1 MRNKKF
7 FIFSVFSLTVLCANL
22 SPLFAKAPTTPKIL
36 FTSTRDGNYEVYI
49 MNPDGSKQVN
59 LTQHHAEDLQAVWS
73 PTGEQILFVSDRDG
87 IRDLYLMD
95 PDGSNVRRVFKKV
108 VYRYYPT
115 WAPDGKQIAHMHK
128 AHNLRAS
135 IIYTANLGKQKEE
148 SLVNALYP
156 AWSPDGTEI
165 ACSIGGP
172 GQEARLALINIRTGE
187 REHLLP
193 LKERGGQS
201 FPSWSA
207 AGDKLAFSW
216 NNNPLPPLAAG
227 EHVPDAWLDKLTIY
241 IVNRDGTGL
250 RQIVDEA
257 EPIAMAPALSP
268 NGEEVLY
275 TQEING
281 NLQIF
286 KVDVDSGVRTQLTHI
301 KRNSGGDWFDPA
313 YTLSVSPQP
322 HALTT
327 TWGAVKTHKLH

>member
-1 MRNKKF
+1 MCKP
-7 FIFSVFSLTVLCANL
+7 FSTFRKGTND
-22 SPLFAKAPTTPKIL
+22 PQNP
-36 FTSTRDGNYEVYI
+36 VYFHI
-49 MNPDGSKQVN
+49 
-59 LTQHHAEDLQAVWS
+59 
-73 PTGEQILFVSDRDG
+73 
-87 IRDLYLMD
+87 
-95 PDGSNVRRVFKKV
+95 
-108 VYRYYPT
+108 
-115 WAPDGKQIAHMHK
+115 
-128 AHNLRAS
+128 
-135 IIYTANLGKQKEE
+135 
-148 SLVNALYP
+148 
-156 AWSPDGTEI
+156 
-165 ACSIGGP
+165 
-172 GQEARLALINIRTGE
+172 GE

-193 LKERGGQS
+193 FKERGGQS

-257 EPIAMAPALSP
+257 GPRAMAPALSP
-268 NGEEVLY
+268 DGEEVLY
-275 TQEING
+275 TQEINE

-286 KVDVDSGVRTQLTHI
+286 KVDVDSGVQTQLTHI

-313 YTLSVSPQP
+313 YTLPVSPQP